1 MEEILY
7 LLYLNIIPYIFQY
20 FAFVSIGCSMPNLDE
35 LESLQLK
42 CNLVT
47 EKSLKSTRRM
57 ISICQNSKLA
67 GMKSLM
73 ELDDQ
78 GEKQDR

>member
-1 MEEILY
+1 
-7 LLYLNIIPYIFQY
+7 
-20 FAFVSIGCSMPNLDE
+20 MPNLDE

-57 ISICQNSKLA
+57 ISICQKSKLA

>member
-1 MEEILY
+1 
-7 LLYLNIIPYIFQY
+7 
-20 FAFVSIGCSMPNLDE
+20 MPNSDE

>member
-1 MEEILY
+1 MEEIVYFICIEYHPLHFS
-7 LLYLNIIPYIFQY
+7 IFT
-20 FAFVSIGCSMPNLDE
+20 IGCSMPNLDE